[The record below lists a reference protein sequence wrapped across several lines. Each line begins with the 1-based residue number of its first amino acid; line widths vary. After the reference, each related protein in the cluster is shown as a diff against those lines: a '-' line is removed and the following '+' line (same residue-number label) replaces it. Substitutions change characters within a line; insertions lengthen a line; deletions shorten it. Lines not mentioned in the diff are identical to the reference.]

1 MTKYLCN
8 SISAQMLLNITK
20 GRLSWVFI
28 DEQMFRF
35 LSKDAESYMGHKDLA
50 DELGVEYNRKP
61 FYLEEGDIIYVAQ
74 VCNGRGMD
82 TDKKEIKYIQFY
94 VEE

>member
-8 SISAQMLLNITK
+8 SISAQMLLDIAK

-35 LSKDAESYMGHKDLA
+35 LSQGAESYMGHRDLA
-50 DELGVEYNRKP
+50 EDLGVEYNRKP
-61 FYLEEGDIIYVAQ
+61 VYLQKGDMLYVAQ
-74 VCNGRGMD
+74 VCNGRG
-82 TDKKEIKYIQFY
+82 TDKEEVKYIQFY

>member
-28 DEQMFRF
+28 DEQMFKF
-35 LSKDAESYMGHKDLA
+35 LSEGAESYMGHKDLA

-61 FYLEEGDIIYVAQ
+61 LYLQKGDMLYVSQ
-74 VCNGRGMD
+74 VCNGRASGKD
-82 TDKKEIKYIQFY
+82 EEIKYIQFY